1 MSNFSDS
8 LQEQQAVAIDICEE
22 GASFDWELLTSLDSD
37 SNGRWH
43 VRQMATQIWL
53 AMSKEERMPRTQR
66 ELAKLLNV
74 NEMTISR
81 WKKLPGFQEEV
92 TAIARSFLVV
102 DLPEIYAALRKEAKA
117 GSLPHIKVVLDL
129 TGEFQVSALNHSE
142 SSRRNDGLSEDILRQ
157 IEKVYGSDNM

>member
-1 MSNFSDS
+1 
-8 LQEQQAVAIDICEE
+8 
-22 GASFDWELLTSLDSD
+22 
-37 SNGRWH
+37 
-43 VRQMATQIWL
+43 
-53 AMSKEERMPRTQR
+53 MPRTQR

-92 TAIARSFLVV
+92 TAVARTFLVV

-129 TGEFQVSALNHSE
+129 TGELRSGGSRAGEFGMSEGGQFERPQRSSDLNE
-142 SSRRNDGLSEDILRQ
+142 EIVQ
-157 IEKVYGSDNM
+157 TIAKVYGTSVT